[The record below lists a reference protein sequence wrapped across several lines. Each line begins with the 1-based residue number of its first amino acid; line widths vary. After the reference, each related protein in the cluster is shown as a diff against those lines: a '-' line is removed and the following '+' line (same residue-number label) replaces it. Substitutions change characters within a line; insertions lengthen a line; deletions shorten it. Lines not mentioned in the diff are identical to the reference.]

1 MVVTC
6 PNCSKRYMLDEA
18 LLPKEGRKVR
28 CISCH
33 HVWSQIPDASSFPST
48 PHLLE
53 FTETVGAPHFSSKKA
68 FSWTGGV
75 ISFAILLSLLSCF
88 VFGRKIVATLWPHSE
103 KFYDLVGLHVDMPG
117 SSLALSNIQSRVHRE
132 DTLEMVMVSGDVI
145 NTSNRVRSIPPLKIS
160 FIGEPSHS
168 KCRNNSKGKDCVL
181 DYYEHRLSET
191 SLLPGEQIHFET
203 APRPKTE
210 GTHHISI
217 EF

>member
-33 HVWSQIPDASSFPST
+33 HIWSQIPDTSSFLPM
-48 PHLLE
+48 
-53 FTETVGAPHFSSKKA
+53 PHFLEHAEAVSAPPLSSKKS
-68 FSWTGGV
+68 FSLSGGMV
-75 ISFAILLSLLSCF
+75 SFVILLSLLSCV
-88 VFGRKIVATLWPHSE
+88 VFGRKIVATLWPQSE
-103 KFYDLVGLHVDMPG
+103 KFYDLVGLHIDIPG
-117 SSLALSNIQSRVHRE
+117 SSLALSNTKSRVHRE
-132 DTLEMVMVSGDVI
+132 DDLEMVMVSGDVL

-160 FIGEPSHS
+160 FIGESTHS
-168 KCRNNSKGKDCVL
+168 KCLNKSKGKDCVL

-203 APRPKTE
+203 VPRPKIQ
-210 GTHHISI
+210 GIHHISV